1 MGAVAYVTEQGNKV
15 TIGNEISAVA
25 APAFVK
31 ANIGM
36 NHMHIE
42 NLPTQATTKKLRK
55 DGSMTVAGLLVE
67 STALALAST
76 SELTETSVTATA
88 AKAAIVSG
96 VSVESEKFGGYDLA
110 AISEAQYA
118 AIARYVDNDW
128 LGLFGSL
135 SVTQTCTSVATIDDL
150 MQAQLAI
157 YNANCPNQEVT
168 LSGILGPRAVYNL
181 KKEIIQSG
189 GAAWANPANIS
200 LLNGQAVAANR
211 FMGSIPGVCDV
222 YQTTGFGT
230 SGGDDVQALVH
241 PMWAH
246 AGMFDA
252 SPTTWL
258 TKLGSGG
265 FYTEAASYYF
275 YDVLEYNDLAGVGIL
290 SDT

>member
-1 MGAVAYVTEQGNKV
+1 MGAVAFVTEQGNKV
-15 TIGNEISAVA
+15 TIGNEISAIA

-36 NHMHIE
+36 NHMAIE
-42 NLPTQATTKKLRK
+42 DLPSQALTKKLRK

-67 STALALAST
+67 STALALAAT

-96 VSVESEKFGGYDLA
+96 VSVESERFGGYDVA
-110 AISEAQYA
+110 SITEAQYA

-135 SVTQTCTSVATIDDL
+135 SVTQTCASVATIDDL
-150 MQAQLAI
+150 LQAQLAI

-189 GAAWANPANIS
+189 AAAWANPNTVS
-200 LLNGQAVAANR
+200 LLRDNKIQANR
-211 FMGSIPGVCDV
+211 FIGSVPGVCDV

-246 AGMFDA
+246 AGMFDSA
-252 SPTTWL
+252 PSTWL
-258 TKLGSGG
+258 TNKGSEG
-265 FYTEAASYYF
+265 FYREAASYYF
-275 YDVLEYNDLAGVGIL
+275 YDVLEYNDLAGVGFL